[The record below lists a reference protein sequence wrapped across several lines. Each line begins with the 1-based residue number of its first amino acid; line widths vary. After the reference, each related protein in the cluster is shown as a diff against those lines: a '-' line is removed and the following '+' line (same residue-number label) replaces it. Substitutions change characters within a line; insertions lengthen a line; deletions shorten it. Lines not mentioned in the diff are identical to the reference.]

1 MTDAAP
7 EHGVNAQGEG
17 TGPAAQKP
25 SGITAPPEM
34 ARPQMKQM
42 LTPEGAQAEGTAAG
56 QGMKPM
62 RTEPAAPAAV
72 APAPAPVVDPQVAY
86 KAKLAQYDTARQ
98 AALDEMTADG
108 KERADRIAY
117 AKQNFVQA
125 NPYGSAGN
133 HPGIGG
139 KLLHGLARG
148 AEIAADI
155 AAPGLTQA
163 IPGTPERMARQQAA
177 TQGTLEKDVASEAQ
191 LDKPS
196 ATPSLKEATQ
206 GGMID
211 PAHPELGP
219 QQALFNEKTGEVT
232 FKGPMP
238 PKPGDVKNEPATPEQ
253 TKEYSDR
260 VGTLGLSP
268 EASKVYGSA
277 PAGTSPAELDKRY
290 AEAAQLKNMGNAQAE
305 IAVKNQEHA
314 DAVAQSKTDK
324 EQARQDKLA
333 GKYFTYTDD
342 TGTHLTTGDKM
353 PDGAEPTPIK
363 DAQAL
368 VGEARTANIIQ
379 VSMNKLAQDVDEH
392 PEVFDNAKLRGIL
405 ATATEG
411 DGPKNIGLLVAGTGG
426 SLTAPAGLNK
436 IIDTFLEGHAV
447 QGEDKTALKNY
458 IADYINMKDKA
469 MTLQMEM
476 QNGKIGRGNAQ
487 AFQSIVSQI
496 PGGATLD
503 STTAKRQLKN
513 LQDTQSEMMAKYPEE
528 YGNYKKEKPYVSK
541 TAATPEPPKGATNPV
556 FKSATDKTIIGHMVN
571 GQYVPLAQ

>member
-1 MTDAAP
+1 
-7 EHGVNAQGEG
+7 
-17 TGPAAQKP
+17 
-25 SGITAPPEM
+25 
-34 ARPQMKQM
+34 
-42 LTPEGAQAEGTAAG
+42 
-56 QGMKPM
+56 
-62 RTEPAAPAAV
+62 
-72 APAPAPVVDPQVAY
+72 VAY

-290 AEAAQLKNMGNAQAE
+290 AEAAQLKNMGNAQA
-305 IAVKNQEHA
+305 
-314 DAVAQSKTDK
+314 
-324 EQARQDKLA
+324 
-333 GKYFTYTDD
+333 
-342 TGTHLTTGDKM
+342 
-353 PDGAEPTPIK
+353 
-363 DAQAL
+363 
-368 VGEARTANIIQ
+368 
-379 VSMNKLAQDVDEH
+379 
-392 PEVFDNAKLRGIL
+392 
-405 ATATEG
+405 
-411 DGPKNIGLLVAGTGG
+411 
-426 SLTAPAGLNK
+426 
-436 IIDTFLEGHAV
+436 
-447 QGEDKTALKNY
+447 
-458 IADYINMKDKA
+458 
-469 MTLQMEM
+469 
-476 QNGKIGRGNAQ
+476 
-487 AFQSIVSQI
+487 
-496 PGGATLD
+496 
-503 STTAKRQLKN
+503 
-513 LQDTQSEMMAKYPEE
+513 
-528 YGNYKKEKPYVSK
+528 
-541 TAATPEPPKGATNPV
+541 
-556 FKSATDKTIIGHMVN
+556 
-571 GQYVPLAQ
+571 